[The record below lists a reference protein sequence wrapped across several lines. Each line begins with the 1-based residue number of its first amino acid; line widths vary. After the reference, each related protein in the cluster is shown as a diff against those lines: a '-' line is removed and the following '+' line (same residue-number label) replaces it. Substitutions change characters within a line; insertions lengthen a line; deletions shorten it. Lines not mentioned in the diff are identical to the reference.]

1 MPMTGEAKEA
11 YSALMARSKEMF
23 VLGSANSILYW
34 DMETKMPPAAQ
45 AMRGEQLSALE
56 LIVHKKM
63 TDPENDVLL
72 KRCEAELDSFD
83 DLQKRNLH
91 LLRKS
96 YDESSK
102 IPDKLVAETAMH
114 QSKCNMV
121 WKKAK
126 AARDF
131 KMFRDD
137 LAKMIALREQAA
149 DILMKVKGTKPP
161 YDALLDQF
169 EPNMT
174 AERIDEVFSE
184 LRQGLIRLIGKV
196 ESCDFKPDMS
206 PMSR

>member
-1 MPMTGEAKEA
+1 MTDEAKES
-11 YSALMARSKEMF
+11 YSSLMARSKEMF
-23 VLGSANSILYW
+23 VLGSAGSILYW

-56 LIVHKKM
+56 LIVHKKL

-72 KRCEAELDSFD
+72 KRCEADLGRFD
-83 DLQKRNLH
+83 MLQKRNLH

-96 YDESSK
+96 YDENSK
-102 IPDKLVAETAMH
+102 IPDKLVTETAMH

-137 LAKMIALREQAA
+137 LAKMIDLREQAA
-149 DILMKVKGTKPP
+149 DILMKVKGTRTP

-169 EPNMT
+169 EPNK
-174 AERIDEVFSE
+174 
-184 LRQGLIRLIGKV
+184 IGRASCR
-196 ESCDFKPDMS
+196 ESV
-206 PMSR
+206 